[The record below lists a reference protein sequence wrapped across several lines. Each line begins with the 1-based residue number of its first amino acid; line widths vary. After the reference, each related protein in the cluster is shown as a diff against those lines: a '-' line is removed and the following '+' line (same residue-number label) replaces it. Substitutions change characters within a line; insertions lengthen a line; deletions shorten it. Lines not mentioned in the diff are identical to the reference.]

1 MKKVTRVMLVL
12 AGSSFCTNAF
22 ANVPL
27 NPDGSPVAGQSVA
40 QYLQLKKE
48 CPECVMVAQDI
59 VKMRMRY
66 CKQSTTVDSIILQD
80 PIYSYLNSIRL
91 LVSNNGG
98 YTNLVYT
105 SARQIVAANVNCND
119 SNDWIQRSQKV
130 MENTFNTGN

>member
-1 MKKVTRVMLVL
+1 MKKVTGVMLAL
-12 AGSSFCTNAF
+12 AGASFCASAF

-59 VKMRMRY
+59 VKMRMQH
-66 CKQSTTVDSIILQD
+66 CKQNTTVDSIILQD
-80 PIYSYLNSIRL
+80 PVYSYLNSIRF

-98 YTNLVYT
+98 YTNFVYT
-105 SARQIVAANVNCND
+105 SARQVVESNVNCND
-119 SNDWIQRSQKV
+119 ANDWIQRSQKV
-130 MENTFNTGN
+130 MEKMFNTGN